1 MTSNGVQEIRE
12 LSEPLWGDRMRDRR
26 VCSEVVNIITDAK
39 LIRERDLCH
48 FLRTLLRWAKGQQ
61 LL

>member
-1 MTSNGVQEIRE
+1 MSRFGVIECVTAGSAAR
-12 LSEPLWGDRMRDRR
+12 
-26 VCSEVVNIITDAK
+26 VNILTDAK

-48 FLRTLLRWAKGQQ
+48 FLRALLRWAKGQQ

>member
-1 MTSNGVQEIRE
+1 
-12 LSEPLWGDRMRDRR
+12 MRDRR